1 MLNKAQ
7 VIGRVG
13 NDIQV
18 RYSSAGEAIVNVS
31 VATSEKWKDKETGEI
46 KEKVEWHKIVAFGK
60 TAEIMG
66 QYVKKGDL
74 IYIEGKM
81 TMKKYEDKVTG
92 AEKFNFE
99 IRVTEM
105 KMLGQK
111 QSAQSEIN
119 EVKKEIKQDKR
130 EISSQ
135 FEDDIPF

>member
-13 NDIQV
+13 SDIQV

-46 KEKVEWHKIVAFGK
+46 KEKVEWHKVVAFGK

-66 QYVKKGDL
+66 KYVKKGDL
-74 IYIEGKM
+74 IYIDGKM

-111 QSAQSEIN
+111 QSAQSEIT